1 MSDAPIE
8 QVKLLRVLKM
18 IDSLKDSP
26 KSIDYL
32 MKSMDVSIRTV
43 HRYLNLLEAAG
54 FIVDKDF
61 HNRYF
66 IHTTVKRNGN

>member
-1 MSDAPIE
+1 MSEAPIE
-8 QVKLLRVLKM
+8 QVRLLRVLKM

-43 HRYLNLLEAAG
+43 HRYLNLLEAVG
-54 FIVDKDF
+54 YIVDKDF

-66 IHTTVKRNGN
+66 IHTTDKRNGN